1 MHIYY
6 LYMYKCVCSS
16 HIGLPR
22 ENGSPDIHALP
33 AAGHGLWQG
42 VAGYRWA
49 TANDLEGRDPVSWAI
64 SYSTDCVNF
73 VSF

>member
-1 MHIYY
+1 MALK
-6 LYMYKCVCSS
+6 LYMRCL
-16 HIGLPR
+16 LPVMV
-22 ENGSPDIHALP
+22 
-33 AAGHGLWQG
+33 WQG

-73 VSF
+73 VSFRPPASRPPCDHGVQKIPF